1 MKKLNIDEYILKNYK
16 VKTNAQMAQELGC
29 SKSTIS
35 NHRKHLGISA
45 SMLNSNLREY
55 TQYICEQYGKKTS
68 TKLANELNCS
78 KSFIKKLSPEIAVVT
93 NQLGKVYPN
102 VKWTLTMD
110 ARVPIFATYDNDGI
124 IASITDDDEIILTN
138 FIM

>member
-1 MKKLNIDEYILKNYK
+1 
-16 VKTNAQMAQELGC
+16 MAQELGC

-45 SMLNSNLREY
+45 SMLNSNLREH

-78 KSFIKKLSPEIAVVT
+78 KDFICCLIKHNI
-93 NQLGKVYPN
+93 
-102 VKWTLTMD
+102 
-110 ARVPIFATYDNDGI
+110 
-124 IASITDDDEIILTN
+124 
-138 FIM
+138 